1 MTRGMIMNDFS
12 KVKPSHTQRAAFVY
26 IRQSSPSQVEYNR
39 ESTARQYALVEKA
52 CVLGWAKEQ
61 VIVID
66 QDLGLSG
73 SGSVKR
79 SGFAHMTAEVA
90 LGHVGIVLG
99 LEVSRL
105 ARNNADWYRLLD
117 LCGIT
122 DTLIGDS
129 DGVYHPALFNDRLVL
144 GLKGTMSE
152 AELHILRARLDG
164 GIRNK
169 AARGELRRG
178 LPVGFVWGEE
188 DGEVRFHPDEA
199 VVSSIRTVFSKFT
212 ELGSVRKVWLWFRSE
227 GLSFPLRAHMKSEIR
242 WVAPTYTAL
251 HHVLTNPVYAGA
263 YAYGKSRHQ
272 RYVDEQGMFRRRTR
286 HLPMAEWSVLL
297 PEHHPGFIDWAT
309 FQANQAR
316 IDTNIHPQPHQAG
329 GAVRE
334 GAALLQGLA
343 TCGKCGRR
351 LHTHYRG
358 RNSSPGYHCSGK
370 DIVQGR
376 GVYCLNVGGVQI
388 DQAVVEAFLRTVTP
402 AAVEATQLAIQQL
415 EADQDAALGQWRLA
429 VERARYEA
437 ERAERQYRAV
447 EPENRLVARGLE
459 TEWEKR
465 LRDLA
470 AAEAELQR
478 REQHR
483 PRTLSPEEK
492 NKIRFLGSDLNKV
505 WTAPT
510 TADRDRKELLR
521 ALLEEV
527 IITVDRPEH
536 RAHLTLRWRGGTLT
550 ELDLSLPRSQPRG
563 LRTEEDTISLLRRL
577 AVHYSDD
584 VIAGILNRQG
594 RKTAT
599 GERFTAH
606 QVGCLRRY
614 RNIPRFQPPAEPLTG
629 ELATIRKAAKILG
642 INTSTIHR
650 WLNDG
655 FIAGEQVTP
664 GAPWQIRITDELRA
678 RFVEQAPPDYLPM
691 LETTMKLGVS
701 RQTVLQR
708 VKRGELEA
716 LLVTRGRRKGL
727 RIRVVDDH
735 PNLFESDFMNLGAV

>member
-1 MTRGMIMNDFS
+1 MNES
-12 KVKPSHTQRAAFVY
+12 GKVKLTHTRRAAFVY

-39 ESTARQYALVEKA
+39 ESTARQYALVVRA
-52 CVLGWAKEQ
+52 CELGWSREQ
-61 VIVID
+61 VTVVD
-66 QDLGLSG
+66 EDLGLSG

-79 SGFAHMTAEVA
+79 SGFARMTAEVA

-117 LCGIT
+117 LCGMT

-129 DGVYHPALFNDRLVL
+129 DGIYHPAVFNDRLVL

-178 LPVGFVWGEE
+178 LPVGFVWGQK
-188 DGEVRFHPDEA
+188 DGEVCFDPDEA
-199 VVSSIRTVFSKFT
+199 VVGAIRTVFSKFT
-212 ELGSVRKVWLWFRSE
+212 ELGSARKVWLWFRSK
-227 GLSFPLRAHMKSEIR
+227 GLSFPLRASMKNPIR
-242 WVAPTYTAL
+242 WVAPTYTAI

-263 YAYGKSRHQ
+263 YAYGKCRHE
-272 RYVDEQGMFRRRTR
+272 RYVDEQGRFRRRTR
-286 HLPMAEWSVLL
+286 HLPLAEWAVLL
-297 PEHHPGFIDWAT
+297 PDHHPGFIGWTTYQD
-309 FQANQAR
+309 NQAR
-316 IDTNIHPQPHQAG
+316 IDANVHPQSHQAG

-343 TCGKCGRR
+343 ICSKCGRH

-358 RNSSPGYHCSGK
+358 RNASPGYHCSGK

-376 GVYCLNVGGVQI
+376 GVYCLSVGGIQI
-388 DQAVVEAFLRTVTP
+388 DQAVTDAFLRALTP
-402 AAVEATQLAIQQL
+402 AAVEATEQAMRQL
-415 EADQDAALGQWRLA
+415 EADHDAALGQWRLA

-470 AAEAELQR
+470 AADAELER
-478 REQHR
+478 RQQQR

-492 NKIRFLGSDLNKV
+492 SRIRALGSDLRQV

-510 TADRDRKELLR
+510 TTDRDRKELLR
-521 ALLEEV
+521 TLLEEV
-527 IITVDRPEH
+527 IVAVHRPEH
-536 RAHLTLRWRGGTLT
+536 RAHLTLRWRGGELT
-550 ELDLSLPRSQPRG
+550 EIDLALPRSQPRG
-563 LRTEEDTISLLRRL
+563 LRTSEDTISLLPRL
-577 AVHYSDD
+577 AALYPDE

-599 GERFTAH
+599 GERFTAN
-606 QVGCLRRY
+606 QVGSLRRY
-614 RNIPRFQPPAEPLTG
+614 RGIPRFQPPAQPPLG
-629 ELATIRKAAKILG
+629 EVVPIRKAAQILG
-642 INTSTIHR
+642 MNTSTIHR
-650 WLNDG
+650 WLAEG

-664 GAPWQIRITDELRA
+664 GAPWQIRITQELRA
-678 RFVEQAPPDYLPM
+678 RIVEQAPPEYLPM
-691 LETTMKLGVS
+691 LETTIKLGVS
-701 RQTVLQR
+701 RQTVLHR
-708 VKRGELEA
+708 VKRGELQA
-716 LLVTRGRRKGL
+716 MLVTRGRRKGL
-727 RIRVVDDH
+727 RIRVVDEQ
-735 PNLFESDFMNLGAV
+735 PNLFTATS